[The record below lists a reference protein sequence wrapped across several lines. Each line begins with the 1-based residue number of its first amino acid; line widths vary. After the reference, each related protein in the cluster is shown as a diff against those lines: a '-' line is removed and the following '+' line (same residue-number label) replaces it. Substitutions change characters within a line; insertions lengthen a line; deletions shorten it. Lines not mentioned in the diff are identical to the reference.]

1 MVTVGAGGTFAS
13 FCGIQLL
20 LISCLGHYHEP
31 WTELA
36 LIWKD
41 ENVTKELEAAL
52 SAAKEAGEVLRK
64 GFGGQHSVRYKG
76 EVDLVTEV
84 DEEAERVIREI
95 LLGAFPA
102 YGMLAEEGGEL
113 AGEEDVRWIVD
124 PLDGTTNYAHGLP
137 IFCVSIALER
147 SGEVVLGVVHDPMR
161 EEIYVAERGGGA
173 TLNGEPIR
181 VSDTDEL
188 IRALIVTGFPYDRA
202 EMPEALEL
210 FGRFAA
216 ITQGMRRLGSA
227 ALDLCYVASGRLDG
241 YYERG
246 IWPWDLAAGSV
257 ILEEAGGKLT
267 NYRGGMLDLEG
278 REIAVSN
285 GRLHSAMTRLTGQD
299 VRGW

>member
-1 MVTVGAGGTFAS
+1 MKS
-13 FCGIQLL
+13 Q
-20 LISCLGHYHEP
+20 
-31 WTELA
+31 
-36 LIWKD
+36 
-41 ENVTKELEAAL
+41 LEAAL
-52 SAAKEAGEVLRK
+52 SAARRAGEVLRK
-64 GFGGQHSVRYKG
+64 GFGTEHNITYKG
-76 EVDLVTEV
+76 EVDLLTEI
-84 DEEAERVIREI
+84 DEEAEQMIREE
-95 LLGAFPA
+95 LLSTFPY

-147 SGEVVLGVVHDPMR
+147 SGEVILGVVHDPVR
-161 EEIYVAERGGGA
+161 EETFVAEQGRGA
-173 TLNGEPIR
+173 TMNDDPIK

-188 IRALIVTGFPYDRA
+188 IRALIATGFPYDRA

-216 ITQGMRRLGSA
+216 TTQGMRRLGSA
-227 ALDLCYVASGRLDG
+227 ALDLCYVASGRIDG

-267 NYRGGMLDLEG
+267 NYRGDKLDLDG
-278 REIAVSN
+278 REIVASN
-285 GRLHSAMTRLTGQD
+285 GRLHPSITRLTGGDDRQ
-299 VRGW
+299 GP

>member
-1 MVTVGAGGTFAS
+1 
-13 FCGIQLL
+13 
-20 LISCLGHYHEP
+20 LGHYHEP

-36 LIWKD
+36 LVWKD

-64 GFGGQHSVRYKG
+64 GFGWQHSVRYKG

-84 DEEAERVIREI
+84 DEQAEQVIREI

-102 YGMLAEEGGEL
+102 YGILAEEGGEQT
-113 AGEEDVRWIVD
+113 GEEDARWIVD

-137 IFCVSIALER
+137 IFCVSLALER
-147 SGEVVLGVVHDPMR
+147 VGEVVLGVVYDPIR
-161 EEIYVAERGGGA
+161 EEAYVAERGGGA

-188 IRALIVTGFPYDRA
+188 IQALIATGFPYDRPK
-202 EMPEALEL
+202 MPEALEL

-216 ITQGMRRLGSA
+216 ITRGMRRLGST
-227 ALDLCYVASGRLDG
+227 ALDLCYVAAGRLDG

-246 IWPWDLAAGSV
+246 IWAWDIAAGAL
-257 ILEEAGGKLT
+257 ILEEAGGKVT
-267 NYRGGMLDLEG
+267 DYQGGMLDLEA
-278 REIAVSN
+278 RQIVASN
-285 GRLHSAMTRLTGQD
+285 GTLNAAMTKLTGED